1 MKSKVNKSS
10 TFMRLHT
17 SLFLYAVFHVL
28 NQMLYY
34 MYVRQYMKSVVM
46 TARVPKLSGHL
57 RYRDTLLASN
67 SENVKCI
74 LFQRGLFSMF
84 LELT

>member
-1 MKSKVNKSS
+1 M
-10 TFMRLHT
+10 
-17 SLFLYAVFHVL
+17 
-28 NQMLYY
+28 
-34 MYVRQYMKSVVM
+34 VM